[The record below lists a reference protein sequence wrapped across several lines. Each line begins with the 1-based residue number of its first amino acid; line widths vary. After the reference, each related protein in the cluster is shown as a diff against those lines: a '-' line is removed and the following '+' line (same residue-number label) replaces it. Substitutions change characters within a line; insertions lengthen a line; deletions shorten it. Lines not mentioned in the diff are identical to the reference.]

1 MTDVSDTEKI
11 TGTWVDGRTVW
22 KKDVCV
28 VVASGMSYLTC
39 TFTGPRLIDAIL
51 DVKTVSSSPKTTSN
65 GVDMITLSGLVVG
78 FTLVNAAIS
87 TTLCYQVI
95 VEGE

>member
-1 MTDVSDTEKI
+1 MADVSDVEKI

-22 KKDVCV
+22 KKNVCV

-51 DVKTVSSSPKTTSN
+51 DVKTVSTLPKTTSG
-65 GVDMITLSGLVVG
+65 GVDMISLNGLIVG
-78 FTLVNAAIS
+78 FTLVNAGAG
-87 TTLCYQVI
+87 TTLCYEVI
-95 VEGE
+95 VEGQ